1 MAVRERYLQ
10 LYERESQLISPA
22 WKTFHIFFYVVI
34 ALSGLAASY
43 AFSGVL
49 ESFGGNCFL
58 HSNVTFV
65 GHKTDNNSTTY
76 LTIDFVKSEWGR
88 QSDCSFCQYVPLCS
102 VIFSIVWITFFLMC
116 GKGGKTTQG

>member
-1 MAVRERYLQ
+1 MVVPVRYLQ
-10 LYERESQLISPA
+10 LDERESQSISPA

-34 ALSGLAASY
+34 ALSGLTASY
-43 AFSGVL
+43 AFSRVL

-65 GHKTDNNSTTY
+65 SDRPDGSSATY
-76 LTIDFVKSEWGR
+76 PTVDVLKSEWGR

-116 GKGGKTTQG
+116 RRGGKTTHG